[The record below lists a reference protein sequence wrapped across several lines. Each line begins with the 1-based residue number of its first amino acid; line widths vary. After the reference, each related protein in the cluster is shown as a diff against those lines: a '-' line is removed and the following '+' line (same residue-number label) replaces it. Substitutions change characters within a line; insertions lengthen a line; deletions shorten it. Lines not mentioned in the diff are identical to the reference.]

1 MDWVLDCSLALA
13 WALPDETSERADRFL
28 AQSSAIGVLW
38 VPALWWYEL
47 SNGLLMAQR
56 RKSLAETH
64 RSRLLELYGTLP
76 IRTDSDL
83 GSDIIR
89 RLHGLAEEYSLSAY
103 DAAYLELAQRKD
115 LGLATLDQPLIKAA
129 RRAGVNVVRL

>member
-13 WALPDETSERADRFL
+13 WALPDETSGRADQFL
-28 AQSSAIGVLW
+28 VGVSPTSVLW

-56 RKSLAETH
+56 RKRLSEAD
-64 RSRLLELYGTLP
+64 RVRLLDLYGMLP
-76 IRTDSDL
+76 VQTDTDL
-83 GSDIIR
+83 GPEAIR
-89 RLHGLAEEYSLSAY
+89 RFHALAQEYTLSAY
-103 DAAYLELAQRKD
+103 DAAYLELAQRKG

-129 RRAGVNVVRL
+129 RKAGVSVVRL